1 MFEKILSEEAKK
13 LLATLGESSF
23 LNNVYLAGGTAIA
36 LHLGHRFSY
45 DLDFFTPEE
54 FDTKLLVQKIK
65 KTFPDFQLE
74 KTTWGTVLGYIQGVR
89 FSLFSYD
96 YPLLFPTHKFL
107 NVNIADIQDIMPM
120 KIAAVSDRGNKRDFI
135 DIYFVSEVNKILTL
149 ERIFELYDR
158 KFKSLNQNKIHI
170 LKSLSY
176 FEDADKDEM
185 PKMVEEIKW
194 QDIKRFFEQET
205 KKLSNKLL
213 K

>member
-1 MFEKILSEEAKK
+1 MFEKVLSEEAKK
-13 LLATLGESSF
+13 LLVALGESSF
-23 LNNVYLAGGTAIA
+23 LNNIYLAGGTAIA

-54 FDTKLLVQKIK
+54 FDTKLLLQKLK
-65 KTFPDFQLE
+65 KIFPDFQLE
-74 KTTWGTVLGYIQGVR
+74 KTTWGTILCYIQGIR
-89 FSLFSYD
+89 FSLFSYN
-96 YPLLFPTHKFL
+96 YPLLSPRHKFL
-107 NVNIADIQDIMPM
+107 NVNIADIQDIVPM
-120 KIAAVSDRGNKRDFI
+120 KIAAVSDRGSKRDFI
-135 DIYFVSEVNKILTL
+135 DIYFVLKVKKILTL
-149 ERIFELYDR
+149 EQMLKLYDR

-185 PKMVEEIKW
+185 PKMIQEVKWEEVK
-194 QDIKRFFEQET
+194 KFFKQET